1 MANSVLSEPHF
12 HNEEAA
18 FAYVESKLWPNGP
31 ICPRCGA
38 TDDHIGALKGKTTR
52 VGLYKC
58 YACRQPF
65 TVRIG
70 TIFESSH
77 LALHLWLQAIYLLCS
92 SKKGISTRQLQR
104 TLGVGMK
111 TAWFLGH
118 RIREAMKDNILP
130 PLGGTGATVE
140 VDETFWGQ
148 QPFEY
153 HNDAQEGRGGRK
165 QAGWKR
171 KRGTGSMM
179 KIITLVERDGHA
191 RSIKVDD
198 LKAWTVRQVLLENL
212 KKESNLMTD
221 EARHYRK
228 IGREFASHEA
238 VNHAAHEYVRGDVTT
253 NTVEG
258 FFSIFKRGMRGIYQH
273 CNESHLH
280 RYCAEFDFR
289 YNNRVALGVGDIE
302 RTDNAIKGF
311 AGKRLT
317 YQTTH

>member
-1 MANSVLSEPHF
+1 MAKSILSEPHF

-18 FAYVESKLWPNGP
+18 FAFVEERLWPNGP
-31 ICPRCGA
+31 VCPKCGA

-77 LALHLWLQAIYLLCS
+77 LKLHLWLQAIYLLCS

-104 TLGVGMK
+104 TLGCGMK

-118 RIREAMKDNILP
+118 RIREAMKDDILP
-130 PLGGTGATVE
+130 PLGGTGSTVE

-148 QPFEY
+148 QGYEY
-153 HNDAQEGRGGRK
+153 HNDAQEGQGGRK
-165 QAGWKR
+165 APGWKR
-171 KRGTGSMM
+171 KRGTGDMM
-179 KIITLVERDGHA
+179 KVVTLVERGGRA

-198 LKAWTVRQVLLENL
+198 LKAFTVRQVVLENL
-212 KKESNLMTD
+212 KRESNLMTD
-221 EARHYRK
+221 QARHYRRV
-228 IGREFASHEA
+228 GQLFASHET
-238 VNHAAHEYVRGDVTT
+238 VDHGKHEYVRGDVTT

-289 YNNRVALGVGDIE
+289 YNNREALGANDLE

-317 YQTTH
+317 YQTTR